1 MSFPS
6 VLEGKGAKMG
16 ECHFGQAP
24 FFEEKGGLRGGG
36 PGEER
41 PRNTEGPLR
50 VRTKAP
56 SIGPSQI

>member
-24 FFEEKGGLRGGG
+24 FFEEKGGLRGGSG
-36 PGEER
+36 G
-41 PRNTEGPLR
+41 G
-50 VRTKAP
+50 KAP
-56 SIGPSQI
+56 KHRRPLMGED

>member
-24 FFEEKGGLRGGG
+24 FFEKKGALGRG
-36 PGEER
+36 
-41 PRNTEGPLR
+41 
-50 VRTKAP
+50 
-56 SIGPSQI
+56 